1 MFSDISSSVIRTNS
15 VNNEDDVDADEF
27 EKNDENVNEKILT
40 HSKFD
45 DSLNSKKSIESEY
58 LKTRKWYA
66 QWRK

>member
-15 VNNEDDVDADEF
+15 VNNEDDIDADEF

-45 DSLNSKKSIESEY
+45 D
-58 LKTRKWYA
+58 
-66 QWRK
+66 